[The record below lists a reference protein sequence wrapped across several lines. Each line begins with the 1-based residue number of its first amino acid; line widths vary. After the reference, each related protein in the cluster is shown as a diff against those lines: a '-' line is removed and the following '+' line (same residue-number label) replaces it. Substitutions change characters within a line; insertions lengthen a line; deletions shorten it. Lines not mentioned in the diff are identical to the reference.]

1 MTNPLNSIIIKYAK
15 NKSKRGTKMH
25 NTDCPGAMENIGFR
39 FLLFRKAI
47 KRTRLQLASEL
58 GIGRAKL
65 AAVEKGR
72 QLPKI
77 SYLHYLKR
85 KYGLNINWLLC
96 KDKEMFVSKDERPP
110 GVDVDTDYEMKTQVR
125 DGDPGDKEYLEL
137 IQLTQVPVIKRAVME
152 RLREVKEQIRKKAG
166 KE

>member
-1 MTNPLNSIIIKYAK
+1 MY
-15 NKSKRGTKMH
+15 
-25 NTDCPGAMENIGFR
+25 NTDCPRTRENIGFR

-47 KRTRLQLASEL
+47 KRTQLQLSSEL

-77 SYLHYLKR
+77 NYLHYLKR
-85 KYGLNINWLLC
+85 EYGLNINWLLC
-96 KDKEMFVSKDERPP
+96 KDREMFVGKDERPP
-110 GVDVDTDYEMKTQVR
+110 EVDTDYAMKPQAR
-125 DGDPGDKEYLEL
+125 DGDPGYKEYLEL
-137 IQLTQVPVIKRAVME
+137 IQLMQVPVIEKAVLE
-152 RLREVKEQIRKKAG
+152 SLREVKEQMRKKAG